1 MLRWVM
7 RVLAPCLGL
16 LLMLAGGPGL
26 AGPRHERAE
35 EAGPPTVTV
44 EVTRQQP
51 PLLRLEGQPVSVGI
65 LLVHADDALL
75 EETRSDLWN
84 MSGMVVKA
92 VRDYFKAE
100 GGQVQVVD
108 YTDLGFQMWNTPRTK
123 AGLAR
128 DPRRLTL
135 DPWPGVPLGVKTSLV
150 TVVKVDGWSVGP
162 TNGEGTGETAGIAL
176 LMSTWTREGQPVST
190 EYIRATGSTGG
201 TVALRSKA
209 AAVELYE
216 ALRKPHRSPLP
227 GEWSEM
233 FWTVLREA
241 VGLHYFRLLPAGL
254 PERLELVG
262 TEGEAGVRAFREGRY
277 EDALAEWRRKYE
289 ADGKAH
295 GALYDAALV
304 HVMRGEDGE
313 ALRLFARAWQVEDRP
328 LYRAAWERVLRR
340 VARTQVV
347 GAPGRAEAIMTRGV
361 PGNTEPRRCFFVERG
376 PSGDPRWSRGLAV
389 DLEEE
394 LLAQYH
400 PEHCG
405 QSGARCT
412 IDFYLVRFFNGIWSE
427 RMQPGLNDL
436 DETSNHDGTRRRRW
450 SLFYDHEHRYRYCVD

>member
-1 MLRWVM
+1 MRMLRRVT
-7 RVLAPCLGL
+7 RVLAPYLGL
-16 LLMLAGGPGL
+16 PLVLAGGPGV
-26 AGPRHERAE
+26 AGSRHQDAE
-35 EAGPPTVTV
+35 PPTVTV
-44 EVTRQQP
+44 EVTRHQP

-65 LLVHADDALL
+65 LLVHSDDTLL
-75 EETRSDLWN
+75 EGARSDLWN

-108 YTDLGFQMWNTPRTK
+108 YTDLGFQMWNTPRSK
-123 AGLAR
+123 AWLSR
-128 DPRRLTL
+128 DPRSLVL

-162 TNGEGTGETAGIAL
+162 MNGEGTGEAAGIAL

-190 EYIRATGSTGG
+190 EYIQVKGRTGG
-201 TVALRSKA
+201 AVELRSKA
-209 AAVELYE
+209 AAVALYE
-216 ALRKPHRSPLP
+216 ELRKPHRRPLP
-227 GEWSEM
+227 EEWSEM

-241 VGLHYFRLLPAGL
+241 VGLHYFRLLPAEL

-262 TEGEAGVRAFREGRY
+262 MEGEEGVRAFREGRY
-277 EDALAEWRRKYE
+277 EDALGEWRRRYE

-295 GALYDAALV
+295 GALYDAALA
-304 HVMRGEDGE
+304 HVMRGEDQE
-313 ALRLFARAWQVEDRP
+313 ALRLLARAWQVEDRP
-328 LYRAAWERVLRR
+328 LYRAEWERVLRR

-347 GAPGRAEAIMTRGV
+347 GGPGRVESVTTRGV
-361 PGNTEPRRCFFVERG
+361 AGSTEPGRCFFVERE
-376 PSGDPRWSRGLAV
+376 PSEELRWSRGLSV

-400 PEHCG
+400 PEHCD
-405 QSGARCT
+405 QPGARCT
-412 IDFYLVRFFNGIWSE
+412 IDFYQVRFFNGIWSE

-436 DETSNHDGTRRRRW
+436 DETSNFDGTRRRRW
-450 SLFYDHEHRYRYCVD
+450 SLFYDHEHRYRYCVN